1 MTRLKRVLASVLAA
15 SIAFT
20 GFAQTAQATLI
31 GTDQVAKAAAQTDAP
46 TEARTGAR
54 ERLGALLARD
64 DVRTRLEGLGVDP
77 AQADARVAALTDDEA
92 AQLAATLDNA
102 PAGGDILGVIVLI
115 FLVLLV
121 TDILGFTKV
130 YPFTRSIR

>member
-1 MTRLKRVLASVLAA
+1 MTRLKRVLSGVLAA

-31 GTDQVAKAAAQTDAP
+31 GTEQVANAAAQTDAS
-46 TEARTGAR
+46 TEARAGAR
-54 ERLGALLARD
+54 ERIGALLARD

-77 AQADARVAALTDDEA
+77 ARADARVAALTDDEA
-92 AQLAATLDNA
+92 AQLAATLDSA